1 MTWHP
6 VMKASP
12 VEWEMTDDGAD
23 GPHAIIRRLVYG
35 RLGNREEWFRVV
47 TYHPESAQR
56 ELVGYWPTLEE
67 AAEAA
72 WDLARANQGWL
83 HHLMSKRVDPATV
96 PRPSPQDLLAH
107 YRAERRNSPA

>member
-1 MTWHP
+1 
-6 VMKASP
+6 
-12 VEWEMTDDGAD
+12 MTDDGAD
-23 GPHAIIRRLVYG
+23 SPHAIIRRLVYG

-56 ELVGYWPTLEE
+56 ELVGYWPTLEL

-83 HHLMSKRVDPATV
+83 HHLVSKRVDPATV

-107 YRAERRNSPA
+107 YRAERTKQPRLNPPEGEPRRG